1 MIMGLERKSDS
12 AAHAIEAAGKA
23 VIEGNSALSDTLNVF
38 TELTK
43 AVDDI
48 NQKMLTIAQA
58 TEQQAASFEEITAS
72 ANEMSTL
79 VKRTADDATHS
90 SATSEEALAV
100 VSQINGIINLIN
112 EAVSNMRNEME
123 VFTLRKTS

>member
-1 MIMGLERKSDS
+1 M
-12 AAHAIEAAGKA
+12 
-23 VIEGNSALSDTLNVF
+23 EGNSALSDTLNVF
-38 TELTK
+38 NELTS

-48 NQKMLTIAQA
+48 NQKMLSIAKA

-72 ANEMSTL
+72 VNEMSTL

-100 VSQINGIINLIN
+100 VSQIIEIINLIN
-112 EAVSNMRNEME
+112 GAVNNMRKEME
-123 VFTLRKTS
+123 IFKLREIS